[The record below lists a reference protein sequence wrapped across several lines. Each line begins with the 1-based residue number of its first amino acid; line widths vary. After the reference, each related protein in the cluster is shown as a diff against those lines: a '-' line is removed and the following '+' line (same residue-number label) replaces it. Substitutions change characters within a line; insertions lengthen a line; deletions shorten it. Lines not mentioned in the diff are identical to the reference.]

1 MKGPSLQRSA
11 ALSAGLHV
19 TFFLLSF
26 LVLRQSN
33 SVVMPSPYVVS
44 LVSPGRTASRVNVAP
59 PAESAGAREEA
70 PGPAVTEKKEM
81 KAQPDEK
88 AAEKL
93 IDESISEIQAKKRI
107 QRLARLRALV
117 NVQGKGGPK
126 KTTSTTHSST
136 SGRAGS
142 TGEAGYIDK
151 ITAQI
156 QGNWAVPDFFM
167 NKNLEAIISV
177 RIGKDGTLYV
187 ERFEKKSGDRFY
199 DKYVMDTIRKSSP
212 VIPPPKE
219 MEIGIRFS
227 SNEGREG

>member
-11 ALSAGLHV
+11 ALSAGLHI
-19 TFFLLSF
+19 TFFLLTF
-26 LVLRQSN
+26 LVLRQSHDI
-33 SVVMPSPYVVS
+33 VMPSPYVVS
-44 LVSPGRTASRVNVAP
+44 LVSPGSTSKANVAP
-59 PAESAGAREEA
+59 PAESAGAREA
-70 PGPAVTEKKEM
+70 TTGPAVTEEKKT
-81 KAQPDEK
+81 KTRVDEK

-117 NVQGKGGPK
+117 NVQGKGGPQ
-126 KTTSTTHSST
+126 KTTSPTHSSI
-136 SGRAGS
+136 SGRPGS

-156 QGNWAVPDFFM
+156 QDNWAVPDFFM